1 MSNFSRVT
9 PEGTKDILFEDCRT
23 QRYIEKRLAE
33 NFILRGYNE
42 VLTPGV
48 EYYDVFGIP
57 GVSIPQQEM
66 YKTTDNNGRLI
77 VFRPDSTL
85 PIARMASARLQN
97 FQKPVRLFY
106 RQNVYRNTPDH
117 TGVSN
122 EAAQMGIEI
131 LGAQGLRADLE
142 AIMLAADTLTKT
154 IGDFRLEI
162 GNAVFFQNLV
172 GKLQISEERREQLRT
187 TIESK
192 NYAALSGLLE
202 NIQDQKIVEAIRKL
216 PRLFGG
222 EEIFKE
228 AERYCPDGDTADML
242 LYMKTL
248 YRHLSE
254 TALKDRI
261 IVDLGLVQRN
271 DYYTGIIFSAYTQ
284 EYGAAVLNGGR
295 YDTLLGKFGDSMPAI
310 GFSVD
315 TDALTAIVRR
325 RGGGESRIRKKTIVH
340 IMPGY
345 EIKAHRV
352 MDEMVG
358 KGRYCEASVFDAVDK
373 TRRYASVVG
382 IHRLMVV
389 GESVTEMELGDDE
402 T

>member
-1 MSNFSRVT
+1 MSNFSKIT

-23 QRYIEKRLAE
+23 QRYIEEKLAE

-106 RQNVYRNTPDH
+106 RQNVYRNAPDH

-131 LGAQGLRADLE
+131 LGAEGLRADLE

-162 GNAVFFQNLV
+162 GNAVFFKNLV
-172 GKLQISEERREQLRT
+172 QKLQISEEKREQLRA

-192 NYAALSGLLE
+192 NYAALDGLLE
-202 NIQDQKIVEAIRKL
+202 NIEDQKIAGAIRKL

-222 EEIFKE
+222 EEIFEE
-228 AERYCPDGDTADML
+228 AEQYCPDKDTADML

-248 YRHLSE
+248 YGQLSE

-295 YDTLLGKFGDSMPAI
+295 YDTLLGKFGEAMPAI

-315 TDALTAIVRR
+315 IDALTAIVRR
-325 RGGGESRIRKKTIVH
+325 RGGGEKKIRDKTIVH
-340 IMPGY
+340 ILPGY
-345 EIKAHRV
+345 EIRAHQLIDDIV
-352 MDEMVG
+352 Q
-358 KGRYCEASVFDAVDK
+358 KGRYCEASVFQTVDE

-382 IHRLMVV
+382 IHKMLVV
-389 GESVTEMELGDDE
+389 DETITEMDLEGSGI
-402 T
+402 